1 MRKLVL
7 EYANLT
13 YSVTIPEHIDIW
25 NDYGRRLEDLVDM
38 TMAGLET
45 LFGLIEK
52 SKQLNNEFAWYKS
65 EIAKDVECVFSMDG
79 QTTTMDS
86 IVGMLLPL
94 PPVMRK
100 LADDKQLDL
109 SYKNFTVKFIPGEAT
124 TK

>member
-38 TMAGLET
+38 TMVGLET

-65 EIAKDVECVFSMDG
+65 EIAKDVKRVFSMDG

-86 IVGMLLPL
+86 IVGMLFPL
-94 PPVMRK
+94 PSVMRK
-100 LADDKQLDL
+100 LADDEPLDL
-109 SYKNFTVKFIPGEAT
+109 SYKNFTVKFIPGEVT